1 MEVSMNKLVAIGLA
15 AVGGVAVFRSLPPD
29 TRSRLTAP
37 VKRWIAEHM
46 RQMIAT
52 LPEDAPPKL
61 VASILP
67 KLLAQNDQI
76 IGMLREQNELLRQKQ
91 RRAGAE

>member
-1 MEVSMNKLVAIGLA
+1 MNKLIAIGLA
-15 AVGGVAVFRSLPPD
+15 AIGGVIVFRLLPPE

-37 VKRWIAEHM
+37 VKRRITEHM
-46 RQMIAT
+46 QQMMAT

-67 KLLAQNDQI
+67 KLQAQNDRI
-76 IGMLREQNELLRQKQ
+76 IAMLQEQNDFLRQQ
-91 RRAGAE
+91 RRVAAE

>member
-1 MEVSMNKLVAIGLA
+1 MNKLIAIGLA
-15 AVGGVAVFRSLPPD
+15 AIGGVIVFRSLPPE

-37 VKRWIAEHM
+37 VKRWITEHM
-46 RQMIAT
+46 QQMMAT

-67 KLLAQNDQI
+67 KLLAQNDRI
-76 IGMLREQNELLRQKQ
+76 IAMLQEQNDLLRQQ
-91 RRAGAE
+91 RRVAAE